1 MDILKQCEIWN
12 QNDEYEKIVE
22 ALEAIPEEE
31 RTPQMQIDL
40 GRAYNNRY
48 YETDDSE
55 YLVKA
60 LEVLLPYEKQ
70 FSEEH
75 NWNFRVGYSYFYLDL
90 HYSALPRLEKA
101 LATRP
106 GDEDT
111 LMLLE
116 ACKKLI
122 NCPRFDSPFRE
133 RVERAWEQ
141 FVEREQELRELIDQ
155 RGEADPD
162 VLVETV
168 HNIFMGTLKN
178 LSFELGHNGEKYELV
193 LTPEGNALRLFMI
206 NYVAKC
212 APESIRKNW
221 NIVQGR
227 NASEGFG
234 LRAFNQ
240 NISADDV
247 VVWHRIN
254 TETKKVSLEL
264 YCEKLLPLLKNEEE
278 ERDAWWIVE
287 TLVDQ
292 TLGEITAM
300 SIIENFDLLDEPN
313 AESGTKLKDLKSVL
327 QFEGVKTAEDA
338 QAYLDNSY
346 VMYSL
351 AGEGDDENDTET
363 SGTLRFDMYAAVTR
377 CPQLVSGYVE
387 ADNSAIRT
395 LYRNGISAGFIFYPL
410 DAFEHVPDEEYST
423 AILNFRD
430 DLEAHLRKVTND
442 KYFTF
447 IGGGTGACGYLD
459 FIAWDLYGTLEAAS
473 AFFAESGFEWAGFNT
488 FDRFADPV
496 MIWKSS
502 WNEAEDDDAN
512 SVDDSNKTKE

>member
-1 MDILKQCEIWN
+1 MDILKQCEKWN
-12 QNDEYEKIVE
+12 EEEQFERIVE

-31 RTPQMQIDL
+31 RTPQMQSDL

-48 YETDDSE
+48 FQTDDTE

-60 LEVLLPYEKQ
+60 LEVLLPYERQ

-90 HYSALPRLEKA
+90 HYSALPHLEKA

-116 ACKKLI
+116 TCKKLI
-122 NCPRFDSPFRE
+122 NCPRFDTPFRE

-141 FVEREQELRELIDQ
+141 FEEREHELRKHIDQ
-155 RGEADPD
+155 RGDANPD

-168 HNIFMGTLKN
+168 HDIFMGVLKN
-178 LSFELGHNGEKYELV
+178 LSFELGFNGEKYELI
-193 LTPEGNALRLFMI
+193 LTPEGNTLKLFMI
-206 NYVAKC
+206 NFVAKC
-212 APESIRKNW
+212 APKSILKHW

-227 NASEGFG
+227 KASDGFG

-240 NISADDV
+240 DISGDDII
-247 VVWHRIN
+247 VWHRIN

-264 YCEKLLPLLKNEEE
+264 YCEKLLPLLKNEED

-313 AESGTKLKDLKSVL
+313 SESGIKLSNLKSVL
-327 QFEGVKTAEDA
+327 QFEGVKTEEDA
-338 QAYLDNSY
+338 QNFLDNSY

-351 AGEGDDENDTET
+351 AGQGDEESEMEAPDA
-363 SGTLRFDMYAAVTR
+363 LRFDMYAAVTR

-387 ADNSAIRT
+387 ADNSAIKT

-410 DAFEHVPDEEYST
+410 ELFENVPDEEYST

-430 DLEAHLRKVTND
+430 DLEAHLRKATDD
-442 KYFTF
+442 KCFTF
-447 IGGGTGACGYLD
+447 VGGGTGLYGYLD

-488 FDRFADPV
+488 FDRLADPV
-496 MIWKSS
+496 MIWRSS
-502 WNEAEDDDAN
+502 WNNPENEGESEEASEEA
-512 SVDDSNKTKE
+512 